1 MKQYLLTIIA
11 VLIAI
16 ILALFSIEPANNPY
30 STRSYRTYGYTTAPN
45 NWSSIRDGTLP
56 VLQEDNTGG
65 VVAPLTEANAT
76 VGSLSALPEADAPLN
91 TPPAM
96 LATSAMTELTPM
108 QLPPLDAGMVN
119 VTGGFDGNG
128 QTAGYRVNPRP
139 GEFAIA
145 VPYDP
150 SLLPQGFTE
159 DDIQT
164 YVYDRQYQRW
174 MAIQRDSVNEAELLV
189 CSRFRPW
196 EKGLPHT
203 QNDLANPQDALAQVQ
218 DMMSFASQ
226 GEGGGDS
233 PLDFINAVL
242 KTPEMPETSAY
253 TPTSIKELK
262 AADPLEGMTLI
273 QPPTANNNGTAN
285 LSYPIEIP
293 AGRQGMQP
301 NLALTYS
308 SGGGNGWL
316 GVGWDISIPSITVET
331 RWGVP
336 RYDQSKESEVYVY
349 EGEQLVTKDGNGNF
363 REMPHRTNQWTS
375 RSTLGNEEQF
385 FPRKNEA
392 FDSIVRHGSGP
403 SNYWW
408 TVTHKNGV
416 TDYYGK
422 YASDNGVNSSCVLR
436 TGDNNAS
443 GAIAHWALA
452 ESVDPYGNSVK
463 YHYVIKY
470 NSGIAGSS
478 VLGKQIYIDSITYTD
493 YNDENGVVVESGL
506 YSVSFGRKTMRSD
519 VVISANRGF
528 KEVTADLLCNISVR
542 YDTSVVRRYYFFME
556 NGPES
561 QYKTRLTD
569 VVRVDSTTT
578 YKGWDTC
585 SCKQPVKDMEDNFKG
600 TCTHFDYYNAPNSD
614 NVFNGYSDYH
624 LPDDTVKSTFISQGF
639 NDDEP
644 YEGRASALGGTKGKS
659 WSLGGTATVGI
670 GVNICMTT
678 VSVGGNFDYSRSQS
692 EGALTLI
699 DLDGDGL
706 ADKVFKKKDG
716 VWYRK
721 RIPAANDAIAYGAAK
736 KIAGIPDFLH
746 EVSSTTT
753 WGLQASA
760 GCSFSGGWPT
770 TKSTTSNYFADVNA
784 DGLPDLVTEEGVFFN
799 TTQQGGD
806 VSFKSYY
813 VILEENEVSDGESFS
828 TSTSLPCDSFRFD
841 GFVNDS
847 LACEIEWQLE
857 SVDTCPYVMVGGCP
871 VYDSTWWFNRIP
883 EIDSL
888 LSTGNFM
895 VTYGYSGITQKPNE
909 FERDNPKI
917 TIPDPQHNQPDTCPD
932 YPYPVEIRIFSKQ
945 IICTPKPL
953 DPDMDAVKVWVA
965 PYKGMIQL
973 HSDFAL
979 LQDNSESRLQSKRVD
994 GVSYAIQHNTAPRR
1008 IGDLLVSGDAHELY
1022 RQVVEEDDYSQ
1033 HTNDWEFWVD
1043 EGDILFFRLQ
1053 SNGDRSFDKVN
1064 WIQHIYYTASPSGY
1078 DQYGRETAD
1087 YLSIRDFTVAGKQLF
1102 QAYKEGSFRG
1112 EIIVH
1117 NGDIGDPATL
1127 RMVFSINGVPAFIP
1141 FSLFSGQIDTIPL
1154 PLIPLYANDTIKF
1167 EASTTGKTNWGEV
1180 EIRPHIRYCFVDSA
1194 TIEPDHH
1201 DTLDYYLPVDI
1212 LFNNDKGTPEDDL
1225 EKRLFGPLY
1234 RGWGQFAYN
1243 NGDASPTS
1251 RIDIT
1256 SLRIE
1261 PVMLSTSH
1269 ASDTN
1274 NIKNTPDV
1282 NEESSLEEANTA
1294 FAQQGM
1300 YNPLNLN
1307 TRWVEMRPES
1317 RFWSWVGF
1325 GNINYINKSQMT
1337 NTRIPDLIC
1346 SSETS
1351 DIPEYDHPVPQD
1363 AVVGGDTI
1371 RVKTIRKQN
1380 VSKPKNFSM
1389 NFSIPVVPIS
1399 TGASKSNGENKV
1411 LTDYMDLNGDRYPD
1425 FVGEVY
1431 VQYSQPWGGIG
1442 KMQPL
1447 DQHVQGVSNS
1457 STKSGGVT
1465 FGASYSMPTRGTSN
1479 NPKNAKIS
1487 FDGQGNLGAS
1497 LGGGTDNT
1505 DYTFMDMNGDGLPD
1519 KVSSCGAVALNI
1531 GYSFLPFEQWN
1542 CGEVRRGSSRNEG
1555 INYGPGSINIAQASI
1570 SGGVGVNKSENNTEA
1585 MLMDMNSD
1593 GLPDR
1598 VSRVDDGLSVR
1609 YSLGNGQWTQPV
1621 LLPGIRNISYG
1632 ASYSESAN
1640 IGVTAGF
1647 TLFGFLKITAGVQT
1661 SPYNKTFSK
1670 DKVQLTDINGDG
1682 YPDYV
1687 KSSSETFMRVR
1698 YNQSG
1703 KTNLLRKVTNFTGA
1717 SMEMDYALSEQCF
1730 DKPQRGWLLDTLTVS
1745 DTNSPV
1751 AGNVSHTKFKYE
1763 NPNYNRTER
1772 MDYGYGRVTTR
1783 QYDVDNGDALYRY
1796 TVEEYNNRDF
1806 TKRGRKTR
1814 DCVYDANHLPYV
1826 EHIYGDTLYDFA
1838 GSVVADDGC
1847 ARTDIY
1853 VKKETDI
1860 TNWYEGQQTPQITS
1874 VTMREYDRY
1883 RNVKEY
1889 THKGDTTHKDEYFK
1903 ALIAYAQDKPHNL
1916 VSLPVSI
1923 TVYDYSDSI
1932 LQQRTA
1938 EYSDSGKLTRLRR
1951 YSDHNHFSLYDFSYD
1966 QYGNLETS
1974 ALPENYSLQR
1984 LEFEY
1989 EYDNVVHTYP
1999 VRVEN
2004 TSLGYFSTA
2013 GYDLRFGKPTVTT
2026 DINGNEMR
2034 YRYDCLGR
2042 NTHIIAPYELAAGK
2056 PYTIKMEYHPRFF
2069 GRVSLTSGGNEQNYA
2084 VTYHYDPEHS
2094 DNPIRTVILTDGL
2107 GRMLQTR
2114 KDAEINGVE
2123 QFIVTGKV
2131 VYDCFGRTVEQ
2142 YQPFPHD
2149 TLTLDIYLPDCDT
2162 SRRTVCE
2169 YDILDRQ
2176 IHTTVHP
2183 YGYTT
2188 DIEYGFGSVGN
2199 KTCFRTVTTDAMGN
2213 ADTVLKGTMGQQ
2225 LEQRSPMGAVTR
2237 FVYDHL
2243 GQLKQTTDP
2252 DGFSTYYDY
2261 DWFGQLTH
2269 RHHPDAGND
2278 WYKYDAMGNMV
2289 CHVNALG
2296 DSVKNRYYFSL
2307 LTDVEFPRY
2316 PANNVHYQYG
2326 TASDTAINAVGKIK
2340 FQEDGSG
2347 FQTFK
2352 YGKLGELTENIRTF
2366 ALPFESRTYTFK
2378 MQYEY
2383 DSWNR
2388 IQTMTYPDGE
2398 VVHYDYNLGG
2408 MLEKVY
2414 GQVKVPLSQV
2424 VTAESPQCQ
2433 ILPDDQT
2440 MGSGIL
2446 PIDFPV
2452 GPIEPSMMTYSYRYI
2467 DSIAYNEYELKS
2479 EVFYGNG
2486 THTQYDYDDIQ
2497 RMQTLQSQ
2505 TRTGATMQ
2513 SITYS
2518 YDAVNNITDIVNMAG
2533 ALSNGLGGIYS
2544 HYYEYDDLYRLVNS
2558 FGQWDNTMKNEH
2570 LKDTVRMAYYKNGR
2584 IASKKSYANIYS
2596 EGGYGTSHATQ
2607 NSRRAYNYN
2616 IQQPNTLSNVYDS
2629 VTNTSQNFSWDNSGN
2644 MVAHNGRSHSW
2655 TEDNRL
2661 LTVTDNEWF
2670 SYYQYDAG
2678 GDRTYKL
2685 PYLKTYSNRSGRR
2698 SVYWA
2703 PEHSTLYASPYLV
2716 VTPQGYTKH
2725 YYAESE
2731 RITSQIGRGNFSTL
2745 ATPVTDTATA
2755 NRKVR
2760 RADSLVLALNPGIT
2774 DTAAQLSYLTALT
2787 NRQKDTCE
2795 AYWYHSDHLGS
2806 SSWITDSAGNPV
2818 QHLHYLPWG
2827 EDYVNQRL
2835 NDFDGVRYTFSA
2847 KEKDSETGLSYF
2859 GSRYYSSDLS
2869 VWLSVDPQ
2877 AAKYPSLSPYTYCAD
2892 NPVKLVDPN
2901 GEDFVT
2907 IIDDKNKTITI
2918 KATYYAANKD
2928 KKLLQQGIDLWMQ
2941 QSEKYSYTMEKDGQ
2955 SIPYTIKFDLS
2966 IAEGDYATSFDAK
2979 SAMPTHQGMNFFE
2992 VLPEVKGSDNN
3003 PIRGKCISG
3012 FGINVSNDYTLAGY
3026 DPVRTA
3032 AHEIGHSLGCADTFL
3047 QDDLMVSGGR
3057 GSAIGINNIRAI
3069 MFMGGFDNFG
3079 FANVGN
3085 DNGHSANAHK
3095 LGTYFGTV
3103 IKN

>member
-11 VLIAI
+11 VLAAI
-16 ILALFSIEPANNPY
+16 ILALFSFDMANNQY
-30 STRSYRTYGYTTAPN
+30 STRSYKTYSYNPAPN
-45 NWSSIRDGTLP
+45 AWSGAGDRMLS

-76 VGSLSALPEADAPLN
+76 AGSLSALPEAGSPLGA
-91 TPPAM
+91 PPAM
-96 LATSAMTELTPM
+96 LEVSAMMELTPVE
-108 QLPPLDAGMVN
+108 LPPLDAGMVN

-164 YVYDRQYQRW
+164 YVYDRQYHRW
-174 MAIQRDSVNEAELLV
+174 IAIQRDSVNEAELLV

-196 EKGLPHT
+196 EKGLPRT

-218 DMMSFASQ
+218 NMMSFAPQ

-262 AADPLEGMTLI
+262 AADPLEGLTLM
-273 QPPTANNNGTAN
+273 QPPTANNSGTAN

-316 GVGWDISIPSITVET
+316 GVGWDIPIPSITVET

-349 EGEQLVTKDGNGNF
+349 EGEQLVTKDGNGDF
-363 REMPHRTNQWTS
+363 RAMPHRTNQWTN
-375 RSTLGNEEQF
+375 RSALGNEEQF

-392 FDSIVRHGSGP
+392 YDSIVRHGNGP

-463 YHYVIKY
+463 YHYVITY

-478 VLGKQIYIDSITYTD
+478 VLGKQIYIDSISYTD

-600 TCTHFDYYNAPNSD
+600 TCTHFDYYDAPNPDS
-614 NVFNGYSDYH
+614 VFNGHSDYN
-624 LPDDTVKSTFISQGF
+624 LPDDKVKSVFVSQGF
-639 NDDEP
+639 NDGGN

-706 ADKVFKKKDG
+706 ADKVFKNTDG

-736 KIAGIPDFLH
+736 KIAGVPDFLH

-770 TKSTTSNYFADVNA
+770 TKSTTTNYFADVNA
-784 DGLPDLVTEEGVFFN
+784 DGLPDLVTDKGVYFN

-828 TSTSLPCDSFRFD
+828 TNTSLPCDSFRFD

-847 LACEIEWQLE
+847 IACEIEWQLE
-857 SVDTCPYVMVGGCP
+857 RVDTCPYTMNDGCP
-871 VYDSTWWFNRIP
+871 DYDSTWWFSRIP
-883 EIDSL
+883 MIDSL

-895 VTYGYSGITQKPNE
+895 VTYGYSNMTQKPNE
-909 FERDNPKI
+909 FDREKPKI
-917 TIPDPQHNQPDTCPD
+917 TIPDPQQSQTDTCPD

-945 IICTPKPL
+945 IICTPKSL

-965 PYKGMIQL
+965 PHSGTIHL
-973 HSDFAL
+973 RSDFAL
-979 LQDNSESRLQSKRVD
+979 LQDSSESRIQSKRVD

-1008 IGDLLVSGDAHELY
+1008 IGDLLVSGNANELY
-1022 RQVVEEDDYSQ
+1022 RQVISEDDYRRYLK
-1033 HTNDWEFWVD
+1033 DWDFRVE

-1053 SNGDRSFDKVN
+1053 SNGDRSFDKVS
-1064 WIQHIYYTASPSGY
+1064 WIQHIYYTAGPSGY

-1102 QAYKEGSFRG
+1102 QAYKDGLVRG
-1112 EIIVH
+1112 DIIVH
-1117 NGDIGDPATL
+1117 NGNMGDPATL
-1127 RMVFSINGVPAFIP
+1127 KIVFSVNGVPFDIP
-1141 FSLFSGQIDTIPL
+1141 FQLYSGQIDTIPF
-1154 PLIPLYANDTIKF
+1154 PTIPVFANDTVKF
-1167 EASTTGKTNWGEV
+1167 EAFTNGRTDWGEV
-1180 EIRPHIRYCFVDSA
+1180 EIHPHIRYYFVDSS
-1194 TIEPDHH
+1194 TIEPNHH
-1201 DTLDYYLPVDI
+1201 DSLDYYLPVEI
-1212 LFNNDKGTPEDDL
+1212 LFNNDKRTPEDEL

-1261 PVMLSTSH
+1261 PVMVSASH

-1274 NIKNTPDV
+1274 NIKNTPNVD
-1282 NEESSLEEANTA
+1282 EESSLEEANMA
-1294 FAQQGM
+1294 FAQQEM
-1300 YNPLNLN
+1300 YNPLHPK
-1307 TRWVEMRPES
+1307 TRWVEMRPEN

-1325 GNINYINKSQMT
+1325 GNINYINRLQMT

-1346 SSETS
+1346 SAETS
-1351 DIPEYDHPVPQD
+1351 RIPEYDHPVPQD

-1389 NFSIPVVPIS
+1389 NFSVPVVPIS

-1457 STKSGGVT
+1457 STKSDGVT

-1487 FDGQGNLGAS
+1487 FDGQGSVGAS

-1519 KVSSCGAVALNI
+1519 KVSSNGAVALNI

-1542 CGEVRRGSSRNEG
+1542 CGAVRRGSSHNEG
-1555 INYGPGSINIAQASI
+1555 LNIGPGSINIAQASI
-1570 SGGVGVNKSENNTEA
+1570 SGGVGVNQSENNTET

-1598 VSRVDDGLSVR
+1598 VSRVDNGLAVR
-1609 YSLGNGQWTQPV
+1609 YNLGNGQWTQAV
-1621 LLPGIRNISYG
+1621 LISDIPNISYG
-1632 ASYSESAN
+1632 TSYSESAN

-1647 TLFGFLKITAGVQT
+1647 TLFGYLKITAGVQA

-1687 KSSSETFMRVR
+1687 TSNSETFMRVR

-1717 SMEMDYALSEQCF
+1717 TMEMDYALSEQCF
-1730 DKPQRGWLLDTLTVS
+1730 DKPQRGWLLDTLIVS
-1745 DTNSPV
+1745 DANSPV
-1751 AGNVSHTKFKYE
+1751 AGNVTHTKFKYE

-1772 MDYGYGRVTTR
+1772 MDYGYGRVTTK
-1783 QYDVDNGDALYRY
+1783 QYDVDNNDTPYRY

-1814 DCVYDANHLPYV
+1814 DCVYDAAGNPYV
-1826 EHIYGDTLYDFA
+1826 EHIYGDTLYDF
-1838 GSVVADDGC
+1838 SESLVSDNGC

-1889 THKGDTTHKDEYFK
+1889 THKGDTTHKDEYFR
-1903 ALIAYAQDKPHNL
+1903 AVIEYAQNMPHNL
-1916 VSLPVSI
+1916 VSLPLSI
-1923 TVYDYSDSI
+1923 VVYDDSDNI
-1932 LQQRTA
+1932 LQLRTA
-1938 EYSDSGKLTRLRR
+1938 EYSDSGKLTRLSR
-1951 YSDHNHFSLYDFSYD
+1951 YSDYSHVSQYDFSYD
-1966 QYGNLETS
+1966 QYGNLATS
-1974 ALPENYSLQR
+1974 TLPENDSLQQ

-2056 PYTIKMEYHPRFF
+2056 PYTIKMEYHPKFF
-2069 GRVSLTSGGNEQNYA
+2069 GKVTLASGGNGQNYA
-2084 VTYHYDPEHS
+2084 VTYHYDLEHP

-2131 VYDCFGRTVEQ
+2131 IYDCFGRTVKQ

-2225 LEQRSPMGAVTR
+2225 LEQRSPMGTVTR

-2366 ALPFESRTYTFK
+2366 ALPFENQTYTFK

-2388 IQTMTYPDGE
+2388 IQRMTYPDGE

-2414 GQVKVPLSQV
+2414 GQYKRSNM
-2424 VTAESPQCQ
+2424 EPQIPIPHDSLIARPMQ
-2433 ILPDDQT
+2433 MNT
-2440 MGSGIL
+2440 MGLNVSPGDIG
-2446 PIDFPV
+2446 PFPLYT
-2452 GPIEPSMMTYSYRYI
+2452 IYTYPYI
-2467 DSIAYNEYELKS
+2467 DSIAYNEFELKS

-2486 THTQYDYDDIQ
+2486 THTQYDYDSIQ
-2497 RMQTLQSQ
+2497 RLRILQSR
-2505 TRTGATMQ
+2505 TRAGVAMQ
-2513 SITYS
+2513 DITYT
-2518 YDAVNNITDIVNMAG
+2518 YDAVGNITDIVNLAV
-2533 ALSNGLGGIYS
+2533 ALSNGLGGTYS
-2544 HYYEYDDLYRLVNS
+2544 HSHDYDDLYRLVRS
-2558 FGQWDNTMKNEH
+2558 TGQWDNAVNNEH
-2570 LKDTVRMAYYKNGR
+2570 LKDTVRMAYRKNGR
-2584 IASKKSYANIYS
+2584 IASKSTYADIYS
-2596 EGGYGTSHATQ
+2596 EDGGGTIHTNQ
-2607 NSRRAYNYN
+2607 NRRRTYSYNA
-2616 IQQPNTLSNVYDS
+2616 QQPNTLAGVYDS
-2629 VTNTSQNFSWDNSGN
+2629 VTQQTHHFYWDVSGN
-2644 MVAHNGRSHSW
+2644 MLIHRIPEEGNIVGHTW

-2661 LTVTDNEWF
+2661 QTVTDNDWF

-2685 PYLKTYSNRSGRR
+2685 PYNRTISNRSGRI
-2698 SVYWA
+2698 SYYWA
-2703 PEHSTLYASPYLV
+2703 AGDATLYASPYLV
-2716 VTPQGYTKH
+2716 VTPKGYTKH

-2760 RADSLVLALNPGIT
+2760 RADSLVLALNPALT
-2774 DTAAQLSYLTALT
+2774 DPAAQLSYLTTLT
-2787 NRQKDTCE
+2787 NRQNDTSE

-2827 EDYVNQRL
+2827 EDFVNQRL

-2847 KEKDSETGLSYF
+2847 KEKDTETGYSYF
-2859 GSRYYSSDLS
+2859 GSRYYSSELS
-2869 VWLSVDPQ
+2869 IWLSVDPM
-2877 AAKYPSLSPYTYCAD
+2877 ADKYPSLSPYTYCA
-2892 NPVKLVDPN
+2892 
-2901 GEDFVT
+2901 
-2907 IIDDKNKTITI
+2907 
-2918 KATYYAANKD
+2918 
-2928 KKLLQQGIDLWMQ
+2928 
-2941 QSEKYSYTMEKDGQ
+2941 
-2955 SIPYTIKFDLS
+2955 
-2966 IAEGDYATSFDAK
+2966 
-2979 SAMPTHQGMNFFE
+2979 
-2992 VLPEVKGSDNN
+2992 NN
-3003 PIRGKCISG
+3003 PIKIIDPSG
-3012 FGINVSNDYTLAGY
+3012 DSCAVLLAGNR
-3026 DPVRTA
+3026 VGGLGHA
-3032 AHEIGHSLGCADTFL
+3032 AVLVQDNTRGNKWFLYSKNGDDKTMSGKELGSD
-3047 QDDLMVSGGR
+3047 DDLGYGGKD
-3057 GSAIGINNIRAI
+3057 GK
-3069 MFMGGFDNFG
+3069 GFDSVEDFLNNRDENTEKHNGKGETYYTEAFVLPTSSSQDQKIIKGMTKKLGDSYGFLNDNCIQAVVFALNRAGVPTGQKGLFSKFTKFG
-3079 FANVGN
+3079 QYLLQSNPSFSFANYMSQYTIPKTIFN
-3085 DNGHSANAHK
+3085 DIKQANPK
-3095 LGTYFGTV
+3095 GRTV
-3103 IKN
+3103 KPCQK

>member
-1 MKQYLLTIIA
+1 MKQHLLTIIA
-11 VLIAI
+11 VLAAI
-16 ILALFSIEPANNPY
+16 ILALFSLDTANNQY
-30 STRSYRTYGYTTAPN
+30 STRSYRTYSYNPAPN
-45 NWSSIRDGTLP
+45 AWNGAGDGMLS
-56 VLQEDNTGG
+56 VLQEDNTGSA
-65 VVAPLTEANAT
+65 VAPLTESNPTA
-76 VGSLSALPEADAPLN
+76 GSLSALPEAGSPLGA
-91 TPPAM
+91 PPAM
-96 LATSAMTELTPM
+96 LATSAMMELTPV

-119 VTGGFDGNG
+119 VTGRFDGNG

-164 YVYDRQYQRW
+164 YVYDKQYHRW
-174 MAIQRDSVNEAELLV
+174 VAIQRDSVNEAELLV

-218 DMMSFASQ
+218 EMMSFASQ

-262 AADPLEGMTLI
+262 AADPLEGLTLM
-273 QPPTANNNGTAN
+273 QPPTANNSGTAN

-336 RYDQSKESEVYVY
+336 RYDQQKESEVYVY
-349 EGEQLVTKDGNGNF
+349 EGEQLVSKKPNGEF
-363 REMPHRTNQWTS
+363 RALPHRTNQWTN
-375 RSTLGNEEQF
+375 RHDLDQDGYEQF

-422 YASDNGVNSSCVLR
+422 YALDNSVNNSCVLR

-452 ESVDPYGNSVK
+452 ESVDPFGNSVK

-600 TCTHFDYYNAPNSD
+600 TCTHFDYYDAPNPDS
-614 NVFNGYSDYH
+614 VFNGHSDYN
-624 LPDDTVKSTFISQGF
+624 LPDDKVKSVFVSQGF
-639 NDDEP
+639 NDGGN

-659 WSLGGTATVGI
+659 WSLGGTASVGI

-678 VSVGGNFDYSRSQS
+678 ISVGGNFDYSRSQS

-706 ADKVFKKKDG
+706 ADKVFKNNDG

-721 RIPAANDAIAYGAAK
+721 RIPAANDAIAYGAVK

-784 DGLPDLVTEEGVFFN
+784 DGLPDLVTEGGVFFN

-813 VILEENEVSDGESFS
+813 VILEENELSDGESFS
-828 TSTSLPCDSFRFD
+828 TGTSLPCDSFRLD

-857 SVDTCPYVMVGGCP
+857 RVDTCPYTMNDGCP
-871 VYDSTWWFNRIP
+871 DYDSTWWFSRIP
-883 EIDSL
+883 VIDSL

-895 VTYGYSGITQKPNE
+895 VTYGYSGITAKRNE
-909 FERDNPKI
+909 PD
-917 TIPDPQHNQPDTCPD
+917 TIPKRITPPEPEPEPVLADTCPD
-932 YPYPVEIRIFSKQ
+932 YPYPIEIRIFSKQ
-945 IICTPKPL
+945 IICTPRPL

-965 PYKGMIQL
+965 PHSGTIHL
-973 HSDFAL
+973 RSDFAL

-994 GVSYAIQHNTAPRR
+994 GVSYAIQYNTAPRR
-1008 IGDLLVSGDAHELY
+1008 IGDLLVSGYAHELC

-1033 HTNDWEFWVD
+1033 HTNDWDFRVE

-1053 SNGDRSFDKVN
+1053 SNGDRSFDKVS
-1064 WIQHIYYTASPSGY
+1064 WIQNIYYTAGPSGY
-1078 DQYGRETAD
+1078 DQYGRDTAD
-1087 YLSIRDFTVAGKQLF
+1087 YLSIRDFTIAGKQLF
-1102 QAYKEGSFRG
+1102 QAYKDGLVRG
-1112 EIIVH
+1112 DIIVH
-1117 NGDIGDPATL
+1117 NGNMGDPATL
-1127 RMVFSINGVPAFIP
+1127 KMVFSINGVPASIP

-1167 EASTTGKTNWGEV
+1167 EASTIGKTNWGEV
-1180 EIRPHIRYCFVDSA
+1180 EIRPHIRYYFVDSS
-1194 TIEPDHH
+1194 TIEPNHH
-1201 DTLDYYLPVDI
+1201 DSLDYYLPVEI
-1212 LFNNDKGTPEDDL
+1212 LFNNDKRTPEDDL

-1282 NEESSLEEANTA
+1282 NEESSLEEVNTA

-1447 DQHVQGVSNS
+1447 AQHVQGVSSS

-1487 FDGQGNLGAS
+1487 FDGQGSVGAS

-1519 KVSSCGAVALNI
+1519 KVSSNGAVALNI

-1542 CGEVRRGSSRNEG
+1542 CGAVRRGSSRNEG

-1570 SGGVGVNKSENNTEA
+1570 SGGMGVNKSENNTEV
-1585 MLMDMNSD
+1585 MLMDINSD

-1598 VSRVDDGLSVR
+1598 VSRVDNGLSVR

-1621 LLPGIRNISYG
+1621 LIPGIPNISYG
-1632 ASYSESAN
+1632 TSYSESAN

-1687 KSSSETFMRVR
+1687 TSNSETFMRVC

-1730 DKPQRGWLLDTLTVS
+1730 DKPQRGWLLDTLIVS
-1745 DTNSPV
+1745 DINSPI
-1751 AGNVSHTKFKYE
+1751 AGNVTHTKFKYE
-1763 NPNYNRTER
+1763 NPSYNRTER
-1772 MDYGYGRVTTR
+1772 MDYGYGRVTTK
-1783 QYDVDNGDALYRY
+1783 QYDVDNGDILYRY

-1814 DCVYDANHLPYV
+1814 DCVYDAAGNPYV

-1860 TNWYEGQQTPQITS
+1860 TNWYEGLQTPQITS
-1874 VTMREYDRY
+1874 VTMRGYDRY
-1883 RNVKEY
+1883 RNVTEY
-1889 THKGDTTHKDEYFK
+1889 THKGDTTHKDEYFR
-1903 ALIAYAQDKPHNL
+1903 AVIEYATGMPHNL
-1916 VSLPVSI
+1916 VSLPLSI
-1923 TVYDYSDSI
+1923 VVYDDSDNI
-1932 LQQRTA
+1932 LQLRTA
-1938 EYSDSGKLTRLRR
+1938 EYSDSGKLTRLSR
-1951 YSDHNHFSLYDFSYD
+1951 YSDNSHVSQYDFSYD
-1966 QYGNLETS
+1966 QYGNLVTS
-1974 ALPENYSLQR
+1974 TLPENDSLQR

-2026 DINGNEMR
+2026 DINGNEMH
-2034 YRYDCLGR
+2034 YQYDCMGR
-2042 NTHIIAPYELAAGK
+2042 NTHIIAPYEVAAGK
-2056 PYTIKMEYHPRFF
+2056 PYTIKMEYHPKYF
-2069 GRVSLTSGGNEQNYA
+2069 GKVTLASCGNGQNYA
-2084 VTYHYDPEHS
+2084 VTCHYDPEHPN
-2094 DNPIRTVILTDGL
+2094 NPIRTVILSDGL

-2114 KDAEINGVE
+2114 KDAEINGNE

-2149 TLTLDIYLPDCDT
+2149 TLNLNIYLPDCDT

-2176 IHTTVHP
+2176 IHTAVHP

-2199 KTCFRTVTTDAMGN
+2199 KTCFRTVTTDAKHN

-2252 DGFSTYYDY
+2252 DNFSTYYDY

-2269 RHHPDAGND
+2269 RNHPDAGDD
-2278 WYKYDAMGNMV
+2278 WYEYDAMGNMV

-2296 DSVKNRYYFSL
+2296 DSVKNRYYYSL

-2352 YGKLGELTENIRTF
+2352 YGKLGEVTENIRSF
-2366 ALPFESRTYTFK
+2366 ALPFESQTYTFK

-2388 IQTMTYPDGE
+2388 IQKMTYPDGE

-2414 GQVKVPLSQV
+2414 GQYRRNIFEPYGPSIPHDSLIPLN
-2424 VTAESPQCQ
+2424 PN
-2433 ILPDDQT
+2433 ILNGQASLNGFP
-2440 MGSGIL
+2440 GSHD
-2446 PIDFPV
+2446 PIP
-2452 GPIEPSMMTYSYRYI
+2452 MYTTYTYPYI
-2467 DSIAYNEYELKS
+2467 DSIAYNEFELKS

-2486 THTQYDYDDIQ
+2486 THTQYDYDSIQ
-2497 RMQTLQSQ
+2497 RLQILQSQ
-2505 TRTGATMQ
+2505 NRAGVDMQ
-2513 SITYS
+2513 DITYT
-2518 YDAVNNITDIVNMAG
+2518 YDAVSNITGIVNAANYPGM
-2533 ALSNGLGGIYS
+2533 NLGGTYS
-2544 HYYEYDDLYRLVNS
+2544 HSYEYDDLYRLTYS
-2558 FGQWDNTMKNEH
+2558 TGTWEDRPYH
-2570 LKDTVRMAYYKNGR
+2570 LGLVDTVRMAYHKNGR
-2584 IASKKSYANIYS
+2584 IARKNVFALTMSPSQM
-2596 EGGYGTSHATQ
+2596 GTTHY
-2607 NSRRAYNYN
+2607 NRRYDYNG
-2616 IQQPNTLSNVYDS
+2616 QQNTLANVYDS
-2629 VTNTSQNFSWDNSGN
+2629 VANTNQNFSWDNSGN
-2644 MVAHNGRSHSW
+2644 MVVHNGRSLNW

-2661 LTVTDNEWF
+2661 QTVMDNEWF

-2703 PEHSTLYASPYLV
+2703 SEHSTLYVSPYLV
-2716 VTPQGYTKH
+2716 VTPRGYTKH

-2731 RITSQIGRGNFSTL
+2731 RITSQMGRGNFPTL

-2760 RADSLVLALNPGIT
+2760 RADSLVLALNPSIT
-2774 DTAAQLSYLTALT
+2774 DTAAQLSYLNALT

-2795 AYWYHSDHLGS
+2795 AYWYHTDHLGS
-2806 SSWITDSAGNPV
+2806 SSWVTDSAGNPV

-2847 KEKDSETGLSYF
+2847 KEKDAETGYSYF
-2859 GSRYYSSDLS
+2859 GSRYYNSDLS
-2869 VWLSVDPQ
+2869 IWLSVDPM
-2877 AAKYPSLSPYTYCAD
+2877 ADKYPSLSPYTYCA
-2892 NPVKLVDPN
+2892 NNSVKIVDPN
-2901 GEDFVT
+2901 GEDLVKVT
-2907 IIDDKNKTITI
+2907 VPGKNNKTQKIIVDSKIADKVIAFT
-2918 KATYYAANKD
+2918 KAMY
-2928 KKLLQQGIDLWMQ
+2928 
-2941 QSEKYSYTMEKDGQ
+2941 EKYGVVVTSSFRSKTRQAQMRKDW
-2955 SIPYTIKFDLS
+2955 D
-2966 IAEGDYATSFDAK
+2966 EGRRTGLLYKPALK
-2979 SAMPTHQGMNFFE
+2979 SAH
-2992 VLPEVKGSDNN
+2992 S
-3003 PIRGKCISG
+3003 SG
-3012 FGINVSNDYTLAGY
+3012 FAIDMNVSSLVNSGEVTVDELSDFAKEYGFNYGGKDFNDIPHFYIDEKQYYKNRDEASDVNDKFYNSHSDIPEYEPESKSQEVPSERRDYYMKDNLT
-3026 DPVRTA
+3026 PVDKVRVQQKFI
-3032 AHEIGHSLGCADTFL
+3032 EP
-3047 QDDLMVSGGR
+3047 
-3057 GSAIGINNIRAI
+3057 IN
-3069 MFMGGFDNFG
+3069 
-3079 FANVGN
+3079 
-3085 DNGHSANAHK
+3085 
-3095 LGTYFGTV
+3095 
-3103 IKN
+3103 